1 MKSYSPFVGIAGF
14 EPAIFS
20 SQMRRSAKLSHIPLN
35 DKSLLSFRRYCHG
48 AQELNPTLRSMENSE
63 LPKLENSKHS
73 KFSRSSSGGIRTH
86 TVPVLSRFSL
96 PLEYRAIF
104 INIWQFHQLFIN
116 SFCQIVPPVG
126 FEPTILWLRVR
137 CFEPAKLQ
145 RQIFHYLFF
154 NNLTITYC

>member
-63 LPKLENSKHS
+63 LPKLEKPNISI
-73 KFSRSSSGGIRTH
+73 FQE
-86 TVPVLSRFSL
+86 VA
-96 PLEYRAIF
+96 LE
-104 INIWQFHQLFIN
+104 
-116 SFCQIVPPVG
+116 G
-126 FEPTILWLRVR
+126 FEPTLYR
-137 CFEPAKLQ
+137 F
-145 RQIFHYLFF
+145 
-154 NNLTITYC
+154 